1 MLQPTTIRFLKG
13 LKQHNNKTWFDA
25 HKTQYLAAKTDFE
38 SLISTLLEKM
48 GAMDPGLSTLRVQD
62 CVFRIYRDVRFSK
75 DKTPYKTHLAAG
87 FNQGGK
93 KVHFPG
99 YYLHIAPGGETFCGG
114 GIWRPD
120 TAALKNIRQEIDY
133 NLDEFRQIIQGRKF
147 RRLFGELEDEDSLQR
162 VPQGYT
168 EDNPAVG
175 YLKMRNYIAGTGFPD
190 EVLTSR
196 TLPRKI
202 MDAFT
207 TMKPFID
214 FLGRALD

>member
-1 MLQPTTIRFLKG
+1 MIQATTIRFLKG
-13 LKQHNNKTWFDA
+13 LKRHNDKAWFDA
-25 HKTQYLAAKTDFE
+25 HKAEYLDAKTDFE
-38 SLISTLLEKM
+38 SLVSTLLEKM
-48 GAMDPGLSTLRVQD
+48 AVMDPSLRTLQLRD

-120 TAALKNIRQEIDY
+120 GAALKKIRQEIDY
-133 NLDEFRQIIQGRKF
+133 NYEEFHGILQERKF
-147 RRLFGELEDEDSLQR
+147 RRLFGPLEDDDSLQR
-162 VPQGYT
+162 PPQGYA
-168 EDNPAVG
+168 EDNPAIH
-175 YLKMRNYIAGTGFPD
+175 YLKMRNYIAGRGFSD
-190 EVLTSR
+190 EDLTSR
-196 TLPRKI
+196 AFTRKI
-202 MDAFT
+202 IDAFT
-207 TMKPFID
+207 TLKPLID

>member
-13 LKQHNNKTWFDA
+13 LKRHNNKTWFDA
-25 HKTQYLAAKTDFE
+25 HKPEYLDAKTDFE
-38 SLISTLLEKM
+38 TLVSTLLEKM
-48 GAMDPGLSTLRVQD
+48 GVMDPSLRNLQLRD

-120 TAALKNIRQEIDY
+120 GAALKKIRQEIDY
-133 NLDEFRQIIQGRKF
+133 NYEEFHQILQDRKF
-147 RRLFGELEDEDSLQR
+147 RRLFGNLEDEESLQR
-162 VPQGYT
+162 APQGYSD
-168 EDNPAVG
+168 DNPAIE
-175 YLKMRNYIAGTGFPD
+175 YLKMRNYIAGTGFSD
-190 EVLTSR
+190 DVLTSR
-196 TLPRKI
+196 TFSRKV

-207 TMKPFID
+207 AMKPMID